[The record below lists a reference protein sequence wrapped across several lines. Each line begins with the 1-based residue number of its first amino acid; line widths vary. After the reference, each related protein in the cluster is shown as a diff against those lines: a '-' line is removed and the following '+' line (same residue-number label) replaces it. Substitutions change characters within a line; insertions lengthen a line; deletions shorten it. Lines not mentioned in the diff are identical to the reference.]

1 MAFVSER
8 RIAIGNALERA
19 YFELINAREAK
30 AQDEETMLW
39 HIYKAQRCLKEAAAL
54 LVERQPIEQLSL
66 RGKAEAINDVEPPK
80 VEQSGTFDS
89 HEASTSRNDALY
101 GNEQS
106 PQREHAPERGAVD
119 CPSKAERVPLSYR
132 EVTTTFKGRETTRYE
147 FVPTFR
153 INEMHRA
160 FDKWLEE
167 TKALVQICDNPE
179 PLKGILA
186 TQIQLKKEN
195 R

>member
-39 HIYKAQRCLKEAAAL
+39 HTYKAQRCLKEAAAL

-80 VEQSGTFDS
+80 
-89 HEASTSRNDALY
+89 NDALY

-106 PQREHAPERGAVD
+106 PQCEHAPERGAVD
-119 CPSKAERVPLSYR
+119 CPSKAERAAIIP
-132 EVTTTFKGRETTRYE
+132 
-147 FVPTFR
+147 
-153 INEMHRA
+153 
-160 FDKWLEE
+160 
-167 TKALVQICDNPE
+167 
-179 PLKGILA
+179 
-186 TQIQLKKEN
+186 
-195 R
+195 